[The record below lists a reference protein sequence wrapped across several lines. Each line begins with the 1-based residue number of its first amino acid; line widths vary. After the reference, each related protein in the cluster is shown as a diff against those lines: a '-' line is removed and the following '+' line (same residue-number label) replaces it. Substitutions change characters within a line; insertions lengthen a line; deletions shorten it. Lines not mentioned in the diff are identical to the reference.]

1 MNPQRHRFSS
11 GLYAITPAGWSAKR
25 LLLQVDALLT
35 TPVAMLQY
43 RDKPRLD
50 RAVAEQLLV
59 RCRAAGVPLI
69 INDDVALARALKA
82 DGVHL
87 GRDDGDVREARQQL
101 GAQAIIGASCYADL
115 QRAAQCVEA
124 GADYLAFGSVF
135 ASTTKPLAPRC
146 PLAHL
151 EAARQ
156 WGRPIVA
163 IGGITVD
170 NAAQAIKAGADAV
183 AVIGELFG
191 DENDDHDVATVAR
204 ALIAACNASPEAV

>member
-1 MNPQRHRFSS
+1 MNPLRHRFSS
-11 GLYAITPAGWSAKR
+11 GLYAITPAGWSAES
-25 LLLQVDALLT
+25 LLTQVEALLT

-50 RAVAEQLLV
+50 RALAEQLLR

-69 INDDVALARALKA
+69 INDDVALARTLQA

-87 GRDDGDVREARQQL
+87 GRDDGDVADARAQL
-101 GAQAIIGASCYADL
+101 GAHAIIGASCYADL
-115 QRAAQCVEA
+115 ERAAQCVDA

-146 PLAHL
+146 PLSHL
-151 EAARQ
+151 EVARQ

-170 NAAQAIKAGADAV
+170 NAAQAFRAGADAV

-191 DENDDHDVATVAR
+191 DENEDHDVAATAR
-204 ALIAACNASPEAV
+204 ALIAACTASPEAV